1 MALNAF
7 YVVCS
12 AVFMIIYTIDYEVFG
27 DGSGCFWRDL
37 IRPTD
42 WIIEEFR
49 KRKLKAVFFL
59 EVHELIALK
68 RNNQFGYYNRVCK
81 QIKNIVDDGH
91 QLGLHVHPQF
101 KDAKLIDGEWCLDM
115 DAVALNKVDWNYD
128 DYIHH
133 VVEEFSEL
141 SKDCDLP
148 TSRLPIAFRA
158 GGYNVPTSKLF
169 YKALADLGIK
179 YESSQVVGYVEDNG
193 YTNVDFSGIKRGFV
207 RGPFQVLC
215 APIDSIQLSRFYRYL
230 NWRLILS
237 YVLNCVPRRNYP
249 QRFSQNFLQSS
260 KKKDANFF
268 RSFFQ
273 RKEYPADFALV
284 GLNILKRTV
293 IKNGG
298 SVSIFVGHP
307 KSIRSRSYLKYVLSG
322 LEKFGYRLYE

>member
-1 MALNAF
+1 
-7 YVVCS
+7 
-12 AVFMIIYTIDYEVFG
+12 MIIYTIDYEVFG

-68 RNNQFGYYNRVCK
+68 RNNQFGYYSRVCK
-81 QIKNIVDDGH
+81 QIKKIVDDGH

-101 KDAKLIDGEWCLDM
+101 KDAKLIDGEWRLDM
-115 DAVALNKVDWNYD
+115 GAVALNQVNWNYD
-128 DYIHH
+128 DYMQD
-133 VVEEFSEL
+133 VAEEFSEL
-141 SKDCDLP
+141 SKDCDLA
-148 TSRLPIAFRA
+148 TTKFPIAFRA
-158 GGYNVPTSKLF
+158 GGYNVPTSNLF

-193 YTNVDFSGIKRGFV
+193 YTNVDFSNIKRGFFS
-207 RGPFQVLC
+207 GPFQVMC
-215 APIDSIQLSRFYRYL
+215 APIDSVQLSRFERYL

-237 YVLNCVPRRNYP
+237 YVLNFVPKRNYP
-249 QRFSQNFLQSS
+249 QRSSINSVQSYR
-260 KKKDANFF
+260 KKDINVY

-284 GLNILKRTV
+284 GLNILKRAV
-293 IKNGG
+293 IKNGE

-322 LEKFGYRLYE
+322 LEEFGYRLYE